1 MSGADSPD
9 AKAHTIFLRI
19 ATLRIRIKMAVK
31 FRLLRPPEDL
41 FFRRLLPGGGVKT
54 FVWTVLLLEPDDLH
68 A

>member
-1 MSGADSPD
+1 
-9 AKAHTIFLRI
+9 
-19 ATLRIRIKMAVK
+19 MAVK